1 MQGEVMAA
9 EVPQTTEVRP
19 ATSRWRQ
26 WLAVVLAAAGLL
38 VVSEALWLWQSWP
51 VRQLLQPT
59 VPAAQ
64 AVSGR

>member
-19 ATSRWRQ
+19 AASRWRQ
-26 WLAVVLAAAGLL
+26 WLAVVLAAVGLL
-38 VVSEALWLWQSWP
+38 AVSEALWLWQSWP
-51 VRQLLQPT
+51 VSQLLQPV

-64 AVSGR
+64 SVSGR

>member
-26 WLAVVLAAAGLL
+26 WLTVVLAAVGLL
-38 VVSEALWLWQSWP
+38 AVSEALWLWQSWP
-51 VRQLLQPT
+51 VRQLLQPV

-64 AVSGR
+64 SVSGR